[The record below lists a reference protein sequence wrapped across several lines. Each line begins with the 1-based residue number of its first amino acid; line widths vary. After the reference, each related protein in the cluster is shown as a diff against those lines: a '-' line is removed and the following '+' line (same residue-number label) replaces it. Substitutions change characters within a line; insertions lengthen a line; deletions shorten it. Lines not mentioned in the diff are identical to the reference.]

1 MDIFHDNAML
11 AGVRQMLG
19 AFAKQYIRPVAM
31 KHDRE
36 ESMPWA
42 LMKQAQIFGM
52 TQTAVVDGRKA
63 LTGKDDEEGAGKPK
77 SQSRQAAIGGTP
89 TRMTLL
95 SCEADGHTFALA
107 YADLGDPLRVGPA
120 LAEMAAAL
128 AVNLQAGPVRSAP
141 LEVPGMTPGAQARRL
156 WFDGRMP
163 DGSPVA
169 EQAALFA
176 HGTRVYQ
183 AVVLGARPD
192 AAAQTFLDSLRID
205 R

>member
-1 MDIFHDNAML
+1 MPRMLRRLLLCATLLGAML
-11 AGVRQMLG
+11 PACTPALDWREVRVEGGQ
-19 AFAKQYIRPVAM
+19 A
-31 KHDRE
+31 
-36 ESMPWA
+36 SA
-42 LMKQAQIFGM
+42 LFPC
-52 TQTAVVDGRKA
+52 
-63 LTGKDDEEGAGKPK
+63 KPK

>member
-1 MDIFHDNAML
+1 MLRRLLLCATLLGAML
-11 AGVRQMLG
+11 PACTPALDWREVRVEGGQ
-19 AFAKQYIRPVAM
+19 A
-31 KHDRE
+31 
-36 ESMPWA
+36 SA
-42 LMKQAQIFGM
+42 LFPC
-52 TQTAVVDGRKA
+52 
-63 LTGKDDEEGAGKPK
+63 KPK
-77 SQSRQAAIGGTP
+77 SQPGEAASGGTP
-89 TRMTLL
+89 TRVPRLP
-95 SCEADGHTFALA
+95 CEADGHTCALA
-107 YADLGDPLRVGPA
+107 YADLGDPLRAGPA
-120 LAEMAAAL
+120 LAGMAAAL